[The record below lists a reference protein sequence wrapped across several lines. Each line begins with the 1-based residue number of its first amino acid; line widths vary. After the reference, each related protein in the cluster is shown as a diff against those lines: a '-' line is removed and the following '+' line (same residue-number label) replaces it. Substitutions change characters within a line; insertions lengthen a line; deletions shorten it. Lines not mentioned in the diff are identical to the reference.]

1 MKEGGWTLNYRGF
14 SAMTVTHP
22 LARDA
27 KVWSTA
33 GTKGKA
39 RRLLVIVTRLVL
51 DKEDERYKPKH
62 VERLSVAAKE
72 WVEADETGI
81 NDFMLI
87 NRPKKWVGDKD

>member
-1 MKEGGWTLNYRGF
+1 
-14 SAMTVTHP
+14 MTFTHP

-39 RRLLVIVTRLVL
+39 KRLLVIVTRLVL

-72 WVEADETGI
+72 WVEADGNGI

-87 NRPKKWVGDKD
+87 NRPKKWVGNKD